1 MAAEGE
7 SSLADFSRRHTAM
20 NIRPL
25 QVALQPVEKC
35 QRLTFN
41 GNCLKVIGSRQNGTK
56 RISQNWGYLMT
67 KHVAE
72 PGVELKLLLNIGSYD
87 LSLKGQVRHVDL
99 PAGMGIEFYEIRKG
113 DRQILQFLLRKL
125 FRKAVRRHAMF

>member
-20 NIRPL
+20 NIRPH

-87 LSLKGQVRHVDL
+87 LSLKGQVRHVD
-99 PAGMGIEFYEIRKG
+99 PTGGHENR
-113 DRQILQFLLRKL
+113 IL
-125 FRKAVRRHAMF
+125 

>member
-41 GNCLKVIGSRQNGTK
+41 GNCLKVISSRQNGTK

-87 LSLKGQVRHVDL
+87 LSLKGQVRHVDP

>member
-1 MAAEGE
+1 LAAAGE
-7 SSLADFSRRHTAM
+7 SSPSDFSLGGTAT

-87 LSLKGQVRHVDL
+87 LSLKGQVRHVDP

>member
-20 NIRPL
+20 NIRPH

-67 KHVAE
+67 KHVAK

-87 LSLKGQVRHVDL
+87 LSLKGQVRHVDPL
-99 PAGMGIEFYEIRKG
+99 AGMGIEFYEIRKG

>member
-20 NIRPL
+20 NIRPH

>member
-1 MAAEGE
+1 
-7 SSLADFSRRHTAM
+7 
-20 NIRPL
+20 
-25 QVALQPVEKC
+25 
-35 QRLTFN
+35 
-41 GNCLKVIGSRQNGTK
+41 
-56 RISQNWGYLMT
+56 MT

-87 LSLKGQVRHVDL
+87 LSLKGQVRYVDP

>member
-1 MAAEGE
+1 LAAEGE

-20 NIRPL
+20 NIRPH